1 VIHWRTAEADWS
13 RRMARSIEGLTLN
26 QFGRSMIDVSGSDAV
41 IADKNS
47 ANYAII
53 TSTFR
58 QSSGQ

>member
-1 VIHWRTAEADWS
+1 
-13 RRMARSIEGLTLN
+13 MARSIEGLTHN
-26 QFGRSMIDVSGSDAV
+26 QFGRRMIDVSGSDAM
-41 IADKNS
+41 IADNNS